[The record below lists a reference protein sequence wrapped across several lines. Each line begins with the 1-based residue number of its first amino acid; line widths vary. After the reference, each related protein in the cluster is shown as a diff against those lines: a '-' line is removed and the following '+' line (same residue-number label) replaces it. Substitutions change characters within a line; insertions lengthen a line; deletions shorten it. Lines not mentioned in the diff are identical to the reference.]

1 MVATDQPASQQP
13 ELHAGGLERLRLG
26 PTVVDVPERVVRLRI
41 VGIVDVGVPVPV
53 SAVNDS
59 HPKIHDDCSPY
70 PGILGPPGPSF
81 EAGSA
86 GRVVRGP
93 PPATRRAESTLP
105 PPVTSS
111 AGDGCYCS

>member
-1 MVATDQPASQQP
+1 MVATDKPAGQEP

-86 GRVVRGP
+86 GRGGRGP
-93 PPATRRAESTLP
+93 PPPRARPGP
-105 PPVTSS
+105 PPPPQV
-111 AGDGCYCS
+111 